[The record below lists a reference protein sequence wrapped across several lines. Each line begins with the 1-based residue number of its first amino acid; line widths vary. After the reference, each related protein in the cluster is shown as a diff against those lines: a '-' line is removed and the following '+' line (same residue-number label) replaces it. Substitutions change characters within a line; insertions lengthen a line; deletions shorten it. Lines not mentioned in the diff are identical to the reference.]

1 LQNQHND
8 YNSLLLADG
17 RTLCYQL
24 FGDPLGY
31 PVLYCHGFPGSRLEA
46 QLAHKAGCDL
56 GACIIAVDRPGFG
69 HSDFQPDR
77 QMLDWVDVSRTL
89 MDSLGHQQFSV
100 IGISGGSPYA
110 MLIGEYLHSR
120 VHRLGIVCGLG
131 DLSNPSS
138 DELMS
143 LAQRSA
149 IKFART
155 FHKPALFLN
164 HYPIGTFIKLSPEI
178 TFRLLL
184 SAVPQADYAE
194 LVNAEAGQI
203 MMDSIREAFAQ
214 GGRGPAWDFY
224 LATRQWQCNPAA
236 VKASTF
242 LWHGNLDT
250 TVPVG
255 MGQRHAELI
264 PHCTAEFLPD
274 ESHFSLPIKHIK
286 RILATLLP

>member
-1 LQNQHND
+1 M
-8 YNSLLLADG
+8 
-17 RTLCYQL
+17 
-24 FGDPLGY
+24 
-31 PVLYCHGFPGSRLEA
+31 
-46 QLAHKAGCDL
+46 AHKAGCDL

-69 HSDFQPDR
+69 RSDFQPDR

-131 DLSNPSS
+131 DLSSPGS
-138 DELMS
+138 EQQMG

-155 FHKPALFLN
+155 HHRLALFLN
-164 HYPIGTFIKLSPEI
+164 RYLVATAIRRFPE
-178 TFRLLL
+178 TALKLLL
-184 SAVPQADYAE
+184 SAAPQVDHAE
-194 LVNAEAGQI
+194 LAKAEASQI
-203 MMDSIREAFAQ
+203 ILDSIQEAFAQ

-224 LATRQWQCNPAA
+224 LATRQWQSNPAA
-236 VKASTF
+236 VKTNTF

-250 TVPVG
+250 TVPVS

-274 ESHFSLPIKHIK
+274 EGHFSLPIKHIK
-286 RILATLLP
+286 HILFTLLP